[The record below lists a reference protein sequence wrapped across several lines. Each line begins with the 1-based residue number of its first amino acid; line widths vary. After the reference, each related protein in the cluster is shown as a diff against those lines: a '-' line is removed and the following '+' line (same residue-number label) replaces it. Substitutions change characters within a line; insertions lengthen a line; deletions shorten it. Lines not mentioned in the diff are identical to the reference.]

1 MPRRSKLK
9 PRKNK
14 KPLQKKLQSDATK
27 VLAKVRPL
35 INNVAELKREE
46 HVDDMPKTIVNKMF
60 SELAILSNFEKDAR
74 EKIGSTATSL
84 NFNMDDVTKGT
95 RAIVDTMNTVK
106 TMLKQTAKLF

>member
-1 MPRRSKLK
+1 L
-9 PRKNK
+9 
-14 KPLQKKLQSDATK
+14 
-27 VLAKVRPL
+27 RPL

-46 HVDDMPKTIVNKMF
+46 HFDDMPKTIVNKMF

-106 TMLKQTAKLF
+106 AMLKQTAKLF

>member
-1 MPRRSKLK
+1 M
-9 PRKNK
+9 
-14 KPLQKKLQSDATK
+14 TK

-46 HVDDMPKTIVNKMF
+46 HFDDMPKTIVNKMF

-74 EKIGSTATSL
+74 EKIGSTAKYL

-106 TMLKQTAKLF
+106 TMLKQTSKLL